1 MGSNVEGASYITIK
15 KAFGITMKEVSYIT
29 QVAII
34 KGSLRHEM
42 LWVTFTTTQIFANI
56 VLFNVLPPELIL
68 ELFGSNW

>member
-1 MGSNVEGASYITIK
+1 MKKASYITMLE
-15 KAFGITMKEVSYIT
+15 AFYIT

-42 LWVTFTTTQIFANI
+42 LWVTFTTMQIFANI